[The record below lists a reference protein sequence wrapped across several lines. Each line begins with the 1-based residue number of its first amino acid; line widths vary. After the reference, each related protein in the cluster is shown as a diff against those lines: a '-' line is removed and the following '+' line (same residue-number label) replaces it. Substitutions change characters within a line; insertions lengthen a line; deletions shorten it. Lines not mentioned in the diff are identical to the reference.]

1 LTKEHKHKG
10 EKALNKKRETPEELE
25 METERAAEPVGTAE
39 EIEKTSDPLEEAK
52 KQAEENYERFLRV
65 SAELENFKKRTAREK
80 EEIFVY
86 AAADVIEKFLPV
98 LDNLERALSQTPE
111 ESPFADGVRMVAKQF
126 GDVLE
131 KLGARAIETDEQPFD
146 PNLHN
151 AVMHVEDEALG
162 PNQIAGEFMKGYIY
176 KDKVIRHSM
185 VKVAN

>member
-1 LTKEHKHKG
+1 VNTGSKHKG
-10 EKALNKKRETPEELE
+10 ENALNKKRETPEELE
-25 METERAAEPVGTAE
+25 VTQTPEPVETAQE
-39 EIEKTSDPLEEAK
+39 PAPAAPDPLEEAK
-52 KQAEENYERFLRV
+52 KQAEENYDRFLRV

-80 EEIFVY
+80 EEIFTY

-126 GDVLE
+126 EDVLE
-131 KLGARAIETDEQPFD
+131 KLGALAIETSEQPFD

-151 AVMHVEDEALG
+151 AVMHAEDEAFG
-162 PNQIAGEFMKGYIY
+162 PNQIVEEFMKGYIY